1 MAKKIG
7 SPVEDFELANIDG
20 EKVTLQEVLTGKK
33 GAVVVFWSSIC
44 SHCSHYDGYLNGFTV
59 RRPEI
64 GIVAV
69 ASRQR
74 ETASQLRTNAMR
86 RRLTFPILHDP
97 TGKVAQRWFAL
108 QTPLVFLLDPNHV
121 LLYRGA
127 IDNRNYPRGP
137 KKGSYLDTAIDEF
150 LAARPVTRHEIANF
164 GCAIESGLS

>member
-1 MAKKIG
+1 MKKKIG
-7 SPVEDFELANIDG
+7 SPVEDFGLANIDG
-20 EKVTLQEVLTGKK
+20 EKVTLQAVLTGKK

-44 SHCSHYDGYLNGFTV
+44 SHCSHYDGYLNGFAA
-59 RRPEI
+59 RHPEI

-74 ETASQLRTNAMR
+74 ETSSQLRASATK

-97 TGKVAQRWFAL
+97 TGKVATCWFAL

-127 IDNRNYPRGP
+127 IDNRNFPRP
-137 KKGSYLDTAIDEF
+137 VKTTYLETAIDEF
-150 LAARPVTRHEIANF
+150 LASRPITRHEIANF
-164 GCAIESGLS
+164 RCSIENGLS

>member
-1 MAKKIG
+1 M
-7 SPVEDFELANIDG
+7 EDFGLANIDG
-20 EKVTLQEVLTGKK
+20 EEVTLQAVLTGKK

-44 SHCSHYDGYLNGFTV
+44 SHCSHYDGYLNGFTA
-59 RRPEI
+59 RHPEI

-69 ASRQR
+69 ASRRR
-74 ETASQLRTNAMR
+74 ETASQLRTNAMK

-97 TGKVAQRWFAL
+97 TGKVAKRWFAL

-127 IDNRNYPRGP
+127 IDNSNFPRGCD
-137 KKGSYLDTAIDEF
+137 KAAYLETAIGEF

-164 GCAIESGLS
+164 GSAIDNGLS

>member
-1 MAKKIG
+1 MKKKIG
-7 SPVEDFELANIDG
+7 LPVEDFGLANIDG
-20 EKVTLQEVLTGKK
+20 EKVTLQAVLTGKK

-44 SHCSHYDGYLNGFTV
+44 SHCSHYDGYLNGFMA
-59 RRPEI
+59 RHPEI

-74 ETASQLRTNAMR
+74 ETASRLRTSAMK

-97 TGKVAQRWFAL
+97 TGKVAERWFAL
-108 QTPLVFLLDPNHV
+108 QTPLVFLLDLNHV

-127 IDNRNYPRGP
+127 IDNRKLSRGRE
-137 KKGSYLDTAIDEF
+137 KAAYLETAIDEF

-164 GCAIESGLS
+164 GCTIENGLS

>member
-1 MAKKIG
+1 MKKKIG
-7 SPVEDFELANIDG
+7 LPVEDFGLANIDG
-20 EKVTLQEVLTGKK
+20 EKVTLQAVLTGKK

-44 SHCSHYDGYLNGFTV
+44 SHCSHYDGYLNDFMA
-59 RRPEI
+59 RHPEI

-74 ETASQLRTNAMR
+74 ETASRLRTSAMK

-97 TGKVAQRWFAL
+97 TGKVAERWFAL

-127 IDNRNYPRGP
+127 IDNHKLPRGRE
-137 KKGSYLDTAIDEF
+137 KAAYLETAIDEF

-164 GCAIESGLS
+164 GCTIENGLS